1 MMSTAILMAAS
12 LEQMG
17 ARPIATEMLLDPGGS
32 KETSFA
38 KSFNERVEGA
48 DLLQG
53 KSSVE
58 EGAIA
63 LPGLKSPAFAKVLD
77 EVAAS
82 PVVVKGKPVA
92 SLQMPEH
99 GELKS
104 VVTEEPVLSQVP
116 AKVGLEEKAAAANL
130 GTKAV
135 DLPEP
140 MEEVADDVS
149 FDTPRLSAQPT
160 VGVTGE
166 VVEVSVTGEARPRVL
181 NSGVGLS
188 KGEIENMGLK
198 KDSVS
203 VKKTA
208 KTQES
213 AAAPKAVLK
222 AADVVVNSSVA
233 EIKPVAGSL
242 VNGVIPAA
250 MPIPAPAV
258 VAGNEMGNTAEA
270 ISKAVAGAAK
280 PLTEAAPGTAD
291 RVVRKETAIG
301 EKVDAT
307 GTETMAPAQLIVLP
321 KTEAN
326 PEKTTVAVAQEGKE
340 DESKAQNTSVPMVA
354 AVHAISAGVGTSSIV
369 PTAVMSGNTPEGLI
383 TAKVPA
389 GDAGAHGTGLSAGL
403 KEQDGLGTPTPS
415 MDGMPRMLTAT
426 PTMLE
431 VGIQNGTHGWL
442 KVRAEMADGGVVNA
456 SVSTASPAGQEM
468 LHRELPALTAYL
480 QDEKVAVNAVV
491 IHAASVTG
499 GDARSS
505 AGMGAASGQT
515 SQRND
520 GGGEQHPDIRKTALN
535 GPDKG
540 GMENS
545 VHGVDENGSLPL
557 AAYAIGGA
565 WLSVRA

>member
-17 ARPIATEMLLDPGGS
+17 ARPIATEMLPDPGGS

-53 KSSVE
+53 KNSVE

-63 LPGLKSPAFAKVLD
+63 LPGLKSPTFAKVLD

-99 GELKS
+99 GKLKS
-104 VVTEEPVLSQVP
+104 ILAEEPIQSQEP
-116 AKVGLEEKAAAANL
+116 AKELEEKTAAVDL
-130 GTKAV
+130 GRKAV
-135 DLPEP
+135 DSPEP

-149 FDTPRLSAQPT
+149 FDTPRLSAQPA

-166 VVEVSVTGEARPRVL
+166 VVEVSVTGEARPPVL
-181 NSGVGLS
+181 NSGVGLPKS
-188 KGEIENMGLK
+188 EIENMGLK
-198 KDSVS
+198 KDSIS

-208 KTQES
+208 KTQENT
-213 AAAPKAVLK
+213 AAPKVVEK
-222 AADVVVNSSVA
+222 AADVVANSSLV

-242 VNGVIPAA
+242 GNGVTSAA
-250 MPIPAPAV
+250 MPIQAQV
-258 VAGNEMGNTAEA
+258 VAPGDEMGNTAGA
-270 ISKAVAGAAK
+270 ISKAVSGAVK
-280 PLTEAAPGTAD
+280 PLAGVAPGTAD
-291 RVVRKETAIG
+291 CMVRKETAIG

-326 PEKTTVAVAQEGKE
+326 PEKTTVAAVQEGKE
-340 DESKAQNTSVPMVA
+340 DESKAQNSSVPMVA
-354 AVHAISAGVGTSSIV
+354 AVHAISAGVGTSGIV

-389 GDAGAHGTGLSAGL
+389 GDAGAHGTGLSAGS
-403 KEQDGLGTPTPS
+403 KEQDGLGTSTPS
-415 MDGMPRMLTAT
+415 IDGMPRMLTAT

-456 SVSTASPAGQEM
+456 SVSTASSAGQEM

>member
-17 ARPIATEMLLDPGGS
+17 ARPVATEMLPDPAGS

-58 EGAIA
+58 EGATA
-63 LPGLKSPAFAKVLD
+63 LPSLKSPIFAKVLD

-104 VVTEEPVLSQVP
+104 ILAEEPIQSQEP
-116 AKVGLEEKAAAANL
+116 AKELEEKTVAVDL
-130 GTKAV
+130 RTKAV

-140 MEEVADDVS
+140 LAEVADDVS
-149 FDTPRLSAQPT
+149 FDTPRLSAQPA

-181 NSGVGLS
+181 NSGVGLP

-208 KTQES
+208 KTQENT
-213 AAAPKAVLK
+213 AAPKAVLK

-233 EIKPVAGSL
+233 EIKPVVGSL
-242 VNGVIPAA
+242 GNGVIPAA

-258 VAGNEMGNTAEA
+258 VAGNEMGNTAGA
-270 ISKAVAGAAK
+270 ISKAVSEAAK
-280 PLTEAAPGTAD
+280 PLAEAAPGTAD

-307 GTETMAPAQLIVLP
+307 GAETMAPAQLIMLP

-369 PTAVMSGNTPEGLI
+369 PTAVMSGNSQEGLI
-383 TAKVPA
+383 TAKFPA
-389 GDAGAHGTGLSAGL
+389 GDAGAHGTGLSAGS
-403 KEQDGLGTPTPS
+403 KEQDGLGTSTPS
-415 MDGMPRMLTAT
+415 MDEMPRMLTAT

-456 SVSTASPAGQEM
+456 SVSTASSAGQEM

-480 QDEKVAVNAVV
+480 QNEKVAVNAVV

-515 SQRND
+515 SQGND
-520 GGGEQHPDIRKTALN
+520 GGGEQHPDIRKTALH
-535 GPDKG
+535 GPDEG
-540 GMENS
+540 GTQKS
-545 VHGVDENGSLPL
+545 LHGVDEDGSLPL